1 MKSTKIIAAT
11 VAAAF
16 MIAQG
21 QLYSQNMWT
30 SSLSVIRPISVNAAN
45 DTESTDIFT
54 LPGLYAED
62 YSYQYADSLI
72 YSHNISKVSI
82 KIKNDDDG
90 TSTDY
95 STWKDDNGYTYGIYK
110 IVISHKDGN
119 KSIVD
124 DTQYRV
130 GIVSIDDTMLNVT
143 AYNEVAVPAI
153 VTDYI
158 NNDLSATLID
168 ATKSTVISS
177 NAFAESYIKTVD
189 LSGVAF
195 IGDEAFS
202 KCTYITEITI
212 PESVLYVGKS
222 TFNGSGLKTLH
233 VNMLMPC
240 IPDNFCSNT
249 VLSEIDFKYSMQI
262 RYIGDSAFKSTSL
275 AVPFY
280 ESVGATDAS
289 KYEYIKIGDSAFEG
303 CTSIKSLT
311 FPDNIIGI
319 GKSSFKG
326 CTGVS
331 TLVFGQNVLYA
342 DAKCFA
348 NCTALTSIT
357 FNSILQSLGG
367 GVFSGCTSLKKVTDM
382 PNTLKDWV
390 AVSSTT
396 GYGFGNNM
404 FANCT
409 SLTEV
414 ALPTSI
420 TMIPEGLFAGC
431 TSLNYVHGTD
441 NIVSIGNESFKSC
454 SNLLEA
460 ILPNVTVIGND
471 AFLDCSKLKTFEVG
485 ECTEVGDN
493 VLSGCSSLTSITLK
507 SNSYGNYVFKDCSSA
522 EKITFN
528 GANMNKTP
536 VGLFSGCTSL
546 IDVDGDLSN
555 AAIISDYTFNG
566 CSSLKELKL
575 NSAVIIETGAF
586 SNCTAL
592 ENICEDN
599 ITAEDFG
606 DKCFYNCSSLQ
617 QAVNSEASTIGS
629 SAFQNSGIT
638 RLVLKGTVGTT
649 MVIGAN
655 AFSDCANLTAV
666 EINADANLKY
676 SVGKGA
682 FSNCPEL
689 TTAFYT
695 GPTIVNSM
703 FKSCPKLTT
712 VKSNC
717 SVVEDNAFNGCTSLS
732 AISSI
737 DSADKIVLSSVGS
750 AAFSGCS
757 SLEYAPVN
765 VNTTYT
771 GTGQFM
777 GCSLISDVTTSYLT
791 ASMFSGCTGLSNVT
805 LNDITMIPDNA
816 FENCASLESIAIDNV
831 VIIGSKSFMGS
842 GITKLTLNNA
852 QSIGAYAFK
861 ECNSLN
867 EINVSAETIENF
879 AFSNA
884 TNLKTATLCV
894 KSIKPS
900 AFAGCTTLSK
910 VNLKTDINRVI
921 ESIGSKAFNNCS
933 ALLDIIIPGNP
944 EMETKCVGFINGKV
958 NSDFLLIGET
968 GSTVEEYATANKIA
982 FCDINNFATTTTT
995 TTTKPITTTTTKPV
1009 TTTTTTTKPV
1019 TTTTTTTTKLT
1030 TTTTTKLTTTTT
1042 KPVATTT
1049 KLTTTKPITTT
1060 TTTKLTTTTKPITTT
1075 TTTKPIT
1082 TTTKLTTTTTKLTT
1096 TTSAT
1101 KPVTTTTTT
1110 TTPQKNLGDIDNNGI
1125 IDAIDASTALTI
1137 YALKSTNGDTS
1148 VYTDEQLVAA
1158 DVDKNKTIDAIDASY
1173 ILSFYAY
1180 VSTGGKSSFADY
1192 IAGC

>member
-1 MKSTKIIAAT
+1 MKSTKIIAAI

-16 MIAQG
+16 MVAQG
-21 QLYSQNMWT
+21 QLCAQNMWT
-30 SSLSVIRPISVNAAN
+30 SPLSIIRPMSVNAAN

-62 YSYQYADSLI
+62 YSYKYADSLI
-72 YSHNISKVSI
+72 YSHTISKVPI
-82 KIKNDDDG
+82 KIKNDDG
-90 TSTDY
+90 TSTDC
-95 STWKDDNGYTYGIYK
+95 STWEDDNGYTYGIYK
-110 IVISHKDGN
+110 IIVSHKDGN

-130 GIVSIDDTMLNVT
+130 GVVSIDATMLNVT
-143 AYNEVAVPAI
+143 ACNEVAVPDI
-153 VTDYI
+153 VIDYI
-158 NNDLSATLID
+158 NNDLSATLVD
-168 ATKSTVISS
+168 ATKSTVIGS
-177 NAFAESYIKTVD
+177 NAFEESYIKTVD

-202 KCTYITEITI
+202 KCAYITEITI
-212 PESVLYVGKS
+212 PESVFYVGKS
-222 TFNGSGLKTLH
+222 AFSGSGLKTLH

-249 VLSEIDFKYSMQI
+249 VLSEIDFKYNMQI
-262 RYIGDSAFKSTSL
+262 RYIGNSAFKSTSL

-280 ESVGATDAS
+280 ESVGTADIS
-289 KYEYIKIGDSAFEG
+289 KCEYIKIGDSAFEG

-311 FPDNIIGI
+311 FPDNIIGV

-331 TLVFGQNVLYA
+331 TVTFGQNVLYA

-357 FNSILQSLGG
+357 FNDILQSLGG

-441 NIVSIGNESFKSC
+441 NIVSIGKESFKSC
-454 SNLLEA
+454 SNLLDA
-460 ILPNVTVIGND
+460 ILPNVTVIGDN

-485 ECTEVGDN
+485 ECTKVGDS
-493 VLSGCSSLTSITLK
+493 VLSGCSSLTSIILK
-507 SNSYGNYVFKDCSSA
+507 SNSYGDYVFKDCSSA

-528 GANMNKTP
+528 GSNMNKTP
-536 VGLFSGCTSL
+536 VGLFSGCTNL
-546 IDVDGDLSN
+546 IDIDGDLSK

-592 ENICEDN
+592 ESICEDN

-606 DKCFYNCSSLQ
+606 DKCFYNCSSLK

-638 RLVLKGTVGTT
+638 RLVLRGTVGTT

-655 AFSDCANLTAV
+655 AFSDCANLTDI

-676 SVGKGA
+676 SVGKGT

-717 SVVEDNAFNGCTSLS
+717 SVVEDNAFNGCASLS
-732 AISSI
+732 AIMSI
-737 DSADKIVLSSVGS
+737 NDVDKIVLSSVGS

-765 VNTTYT
+765 ANTTYM

-777 GCSLISDVTTSYLT
+777 GCSLISDITTSYLT
-791 ASMFSGCTGLSNVT
+791 PSMFSGCTGLSNVT
-805 LNDITMIPDNA
+805 LNDITMIPDST
-816 FENCASLESIAIDNV
+816 FENCTSLKSIAIDNV
-831 VIIGSKSFMGS
+831 VMIGNKSFMGS

-861 ECNSLN
+861 ECNFLN

-884 TNLKTATLCV
+884 KNLETATLYV

-900 AFAGCTTLSK
+900 AFTGCTSLSK

-933 ALLDIIIPGNP
+933 ALLGIIIPGNP
-944 EMETKCVGFINGKV
+944 EMETKCVGFVNGKI

-968 GSTVEEYATANKIA
+968 GSTVEEYATVNKIT
-982 FCDINNFATTTTT
+982 FCDINDFGTTTTTKLTTTTTKLTTTTTKPITTTITTTTKPITTTTTKPITTTTKPITTTTTKPITTTTT
-995 TTTKPITTTTTKPV
+995 TTTKPITTTTTKPI
-1009 TTTTTTTKPV
+1009 
-1019 TTTTTTTTKLT
+1019 TTTTTTTTT
-1030 TTTTTKLTTTTT
+1030 F
-1042 KPVATTT
+1042 
-1049 KLTTTKPITTT
+1049 ITTT
-1060 TTTKLTTTTKPITTT
+1060 TTPITTI
-1075 TTTKPIT
+1075 KPT
-1082 TTTKLTTTTTKLTT
+1082 QE
-1096 TTSAT
+1096 S
-1101 KPVTTTTTT
+1101 
-1110 TTPQKNLGDIDNNGI
+1110 LGDIDNNGV

-1137 YALKSTNGDTS
+1137 YALKSTNGDIS
-1148 VYTDEQLVAA
+1148 KYTDEQLVAA

-1180 VSTGGKSSFADY
+1180 VSTGGKLSFADY
-1192 IAGC
+1192 ITGC

>member
-21 QLYSQNMWT
+21 QLCSQNMWT
-30 SSLSVIRPISVNAAN
+30 SPLSIMRPMSVNAAN

-82 KIKNDDDG
+82 KIKNDDG

-110 IVISHKDGN
+110 IIVSHKDDN
-119 KSIVD
+119 KSVVD

-130 GIVSIDDTMLNVT
+130 GVVSIDDTMLNVT
-143 AYNEVAVPAI
+143 ACNEVIVPAI
-153 VTDYI
+153 VIDYI
-158 NNDLSATLID
+158 NNDLSATLVD
-168 ATKSTVISS
+168 ATKSTVIGS
-177 NAFAESYIKTVD
+177 NAFAESYIKTVN

-195 IGDEAFS
+195 IGDEVFS
-202 KCTYITEITI
+202 KCAYITEITI

-233 VNMLMPC
+233 VNMLMPY

-249 VLSEIDFKYSMQI
+249 VLSEIDFKYNMQI

-280 ESVGATDAS
+280 ESADTADTS
-289 KYEYIKIGDSAFEG
+289 KCEYIKIGDSAFEG

-357 FNSILQSLGG
+357 FNNILQSLGG

-441 NIVSIGNESFKSC
+441 NIVSIGKESFKSC

-460 ILPNVTVIGND
+460 ILPNVTVIGDN

-485 ECTEVGDN
+485 ECTKVGDS
-493 VLSGCSSLTSITLK
+493 VLSGCSSLTSIILK

-522 EKITFN
+522 EKITFD
-528 GANMNKTP
+528 GSNMNKTP
-536 VGLFSGCTSL
+536 VGLFSGCTNL
-546 IDVDGDLSN
+546 IDIDGDLSK

-566 CSSLKELKL
+566 CSSLKELEL

-586 SNCTAL
+586 SNCTVL
-592 ENICEDN
+592 ENICEDS

-606 DKCFYNCSSLQ
+606 DKCFYNCSSLK

-655 AFSDCANLTAV
+655 AFSDCANLTDV

-682 FSNCPEL
+682 FSNCPKL
-689 TTAFYT
+689 TTALYT

-703 FKSCPKLTT
+703 FKSCPNLTV

-737 DSADKIVLSSVGS
+737 DDVDKIVLSSVGS

-757 SLEYAPVN
+757 SLECAPVD

-777 GCSLISDVTTSYLT
+777 GCSLISDITTSYLT
-791 ASMFSGCTGLSNVT
+791 ASMFSGCAGLSNVT
-805 LNDITMIPDNA
+805 LNDITMIPDSA
-816 FENCASLESIAIDNV
+816 FENCTSLRTIAIDNV
-831 VIIGSKSFMGS
+831 VMVGNKSFMGS

-867 EINVSAETIENF
+867 EINASVETIEDF

-884 TNLKTATLCV
+884 TNLETATLYV

-900 AFAGCTTLSK
+900 AFTGCTSLSK
-910 VNLKTDINRVI
+910 VNLKTDTNHII

-933 ALLDIIIPGNP
+933 ALLNILIPGNP
-944 EMETKCVGFINGKV
+944 EMGTKCVGFINGKV
-958 NSDFLLIGET
+958 NSDILLVGET
-968 GSTVEEYATANKIA
+968 GSTVEEYATANKIS
-982 FCDINNFATTTTT
+982 FCDINDFGTTTTTPVTTTTTPVTTTTTTTTTTPVTTTTT
-995 TTTKPITTTTTKPV
+995 TTTKPTTTTTTTKP

-1019 TTTTTTTTKLT
+1019 TTTTTPVI
-1030 TTTTTKLTTTTT
+1030 TTTT
-1042 KPVATTT
+1042 KPV
-1049 KLTTTKPITTT
+1049 ITTT
-1060 TTTKLTTTTKPITTT
+1060 
-1075 TTTKPIT
+1075 
-1082 TTTKLTTTTTKLTT
+1082 
-1096 TTSAT
+1096 T
-1101 KPVTTTTTT
+1101 KPVTTTTTPITTTT
-1110 TTPQKNLGDIDNNGI
+1110 TTPMITTTKPAQEPLGDIDNNGV

-1137 YALKSTNGDTS
+1137 YALKSTNGDIS
-1148 VYTDEQLVAA
+1148 KYTDEQLVAA